1 MPRSQ
6 PALPP
11 FAASAKYQPSRIYEL
26 RTEWTFD
33 HGAQLP
39 LATLNFDSDMDQHGL
54 SERWACELAYLHLS
68 VFHDRGDDD
77 LRKWLQELA
86 NERPERM
93 TCMFLIGKTMQV
105 CNRQDTGV
113 PQLLD
118 LFTNRPYA
126 SFVAY
131 ERVSLIRQAIR

>member
-39 LATLNFDSDMDQHGL
+39 LATLNFGSDMDQQG
-54 SERWACELAYLHLS
+54 S
-68 VFHDRGDDD
+68 
-77 LRKWLQELA
+77 
-86 NERPERM
+86 
-93 TCMFLIGKTMQV
+93 
-105 CNRQDTGV
+105 NRQDNGV

-118 LFTNRPYA
+118 LFTNRPYV